1 MEKSSDQVSETE
13 ENAADGQTRVLAD
26 DVANAVDTVTEDP
39 GYVELTSEWQGI
51 GLHIRYNA
59 CWLGRCAGLRTH
71 HVELRSEGKAK
82 LPVTATGYR
91 SLFLH
96 GEVPFADWGGDVMA
110 FVSDWLDDA
119 ARSTDWQR
127 YVEESRQLSLF

>member
-1 MEKSSDQVSETE
+1 MVTE
-13 ENAADGQTRVLAD
+13 EVG
-26 DVANAVDTVTEDP
+26 NAVDTVTEDP
-39 GYVELTSEWQGI
+39 GYFEFTSEWQGI

-71 HVELRSEGKAK
+71 HVELRSEGKVK

-96 GEVPFADWGGDVMA
+96 GEDPFADWGGDVVA

-119 ARSTDWQR
+119 SRSADWQR